1 MGDLNALMDW
11 RLQRQSV
18 TREVTNTV
26 KEMHVPPEVADAF
39 AALSEAIQLLQS
51 RDLDKEHR
59 LADIEARLDK
69 ANTILR
75 GAA

>member
-1 MGDLNALMDW
+1 MDDLTALMDW

-26 KEMHVPPEVADAF
+26 KEMHLPPQLAEAF
-39 AALSEAIQLLQS
+39 SALSEAIQLLQS
-51 RDLDKEHR
+51 RDLEKEQR
-59 LADIEARLDK
+59 ISSIEARLEK
-69 ANTILR
+69 ANAILR